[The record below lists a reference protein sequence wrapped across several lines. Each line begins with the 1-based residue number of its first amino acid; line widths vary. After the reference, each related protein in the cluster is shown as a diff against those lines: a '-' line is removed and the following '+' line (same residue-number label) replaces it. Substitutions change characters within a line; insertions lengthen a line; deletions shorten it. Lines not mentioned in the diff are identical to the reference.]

1 MFKEGEYVKLK
12 KDTRL
17 PTFLSTI
24 GAIIDQV
31 VNEEKLNGDL
41 DLESFFENF
50 DIRDSQLYLKAGT
63 SLKYNGVDP
72 VMGDLLY
79 IKEIPIPLFYLV
91 DTEDIKFPIKLS
103 DKYFEKA
110 K

>member
-1 MFKEGEYVKLK
+1 MFKEGNYVKLK
-12 KDTRL
+12 NDTRL

-24 GAIIDQV
+24 GAIIDRA
-31 VNEEKLNGDL
+31 VNEGELIDDL

-50 DIRDSQLYLKAGT
+50 DIKDSQLYLKAGT
-63 SLKYNGVDP
+63 SLKYKGVDP

-79 IKEIPIPLFYLV
+79 IKEIPVPLFYLV
-91 DTEDIKFPIKLS
+91 DKEDIKFPIKLS
-103 DKYFEKA
+103 EKYFEKA

>member
-1 MFKEGEYVKLK
+1 MFKEGDYVKLK

-17 PTFLSTI
+17 PTFLSAI
-24 GAIIDQV
+24 GAIIDRV
-31 VNEEKLNGDL
+31 VNEEKLNG

-72 VMGDLLY
+72 VMGDLIYL
-79 IKEIPIPLFYLV
+79 KEIPIPLFYLV
-91 DTEDIKFPIKLS
+91 DKEDIKFPIKLS